1 MPRLHILNGPEM
13 GRSFELKD
21 GPTYVGR
28 SDDNDI
34 CIEDKTVSRRHLKIV
49 RRENKFVVVDLESEN
64 CTYVGGEAITPG
76 LEVVVEEDTLIT
88 VGMCMI
94 YLGEG
99 PIEKTMPFLDPMGF
113 TGDWAEQGDIFSV
126 SRDRTDQQKLEFLSK
141 ISDVIKEDIPTNKT
155 LEKILEH
162 VITLLKRIDRAA
174 FILVDPETERV
185 LHVVSKSRKPIIDTC
200 CTDVVTRV
208 IEDRKPVAVSN
219 VQTEEQDGL
228 VDTLKILKIGS
239 VMCVPMFG
247 DSKVI
252 GLIYIDSLRRPYG
265 FRREDLSLFTE
276 LAEMTTPAIKKARFA
291 EDPSGSARDPRLASL
306 SPPEICRYK

>member
-1 MPRLHILNGPEM
+1 MHRLHILNGPEM

-49 RRENKFVVVDLESEN
+49 QRENKFLVMDLESEN
-64 CTYVGGEAITPG
+64 GTYVGGEVITPG
-76 LEVVVEEDTLIT
+76 LEIVVEEGTLIT

-94 YLGEG
+94 CLGES
-99 PIEKTMPFLDPMGF
+99 PIEQTIPFLDPMGLI
-113 TGDWAEQGDIFSV
+113 GDWGGESDIFRV
-126 SRDRTDQQKLEFLSK
+126 SRDRTDQKKLEFLSK
-141 ISDVIKEDIPTNKT
+141 ISDVIKAGMPTNKT

-162 VITLLKRIDRAA
+162 VVALLKRIDRAA
-174 FILVDPETERV
+174 FILVDPETEKV
-185 LHVVSKSRKPIIDTC
+185 LEVVSKTNKPVTGTY

-208 IEDRKPVAVSN
+208 MEDRKPVAVSN
-219 VQTEEQDGL
+219 VQTEKQDGL
-228 VDTLKILKIGS
+228 VDTLKILKIES
-239 VMCVPMFG
+239 VMCVPVFS

-291 EDPSGSARDPRLASL
+291 KGPSGSAKAPRPASS
-306 SPPEICRYK
+306 SPPEIGRCK